1 MNKETKNMMCKKVG
15 DISQFEKI
23 LTEFENEVMNIEQI
37 VVNKG
42 GYYGMVQ

>member
-1 MNKETKNMMCKKVG
+1 MMCKKVG
-15 DISQFEKI
+15 KLSQFGNF